1 VAVVVIIPLYNLQH
15 VEQVVLVADQE
26 KVELQEQEIL
36 LQLVQHKERQAELME
51 FMVQVQVEV
60 ELFKQ
65 DFLVRDQHVLVVF
78 QETLVMEV

>member
-1 VAVVVIIPLYNLQH
+1 
-15 VEQVVLVADQE
+15 
-26 KVELQEQEIL
+26 
-36 LQLVQHKERQAELME
+36 ME

-65 DFLVRDQHVLVVF
+65 DFLVRDHHVLVVF